1 MSLFRVNTN
10 TNFEGPHQATQ
21 ILKGGVDA
29 SEADAAMIM
38 IHGRGATAQSI
49 LPLADEFDTN
59 LKLTLRAPQASGN
72 TWYPNSFMAPSEN
85 NEPGISSGLQQIFT
99 IVEELKSEGF
109 SEDQIYLLGFSQGAC
124 LVSEFVARH
133 PKKYGGLIALSG
145 GLIGE
150 GTSIPADNYSG
161 DLSGTPVFMG
171 CSDVDAHIPKERVNE
186 SAEVFTQLN
195 ADVNKKLY
203 PGMGHTV
210 THDEIEEINQLLNA

>member
-1 MSLFRVNTN
+1 MSLFRVTED
-10 TNFEGPHQATQ
+10 TNFEGPHQSTQ
-21 ILKGGVDA
+21 VLKGGVDA

-186 SAEVFTQLN
+186 SAEVFSQLN